1 VLRSRRLAAALAI
14 SIAFVLIGQTAAL
27 GWSNGTR
34 GCNSFGTHDWI
45 LKKAIRAAGDEVS
58 WVRVR
63 VALRATDDPDCK
75 DGIDHASGT
84 WWHVYDEWGD
94 EWGGADE
101 ATGVWFRRTKRR
113 LEAGRERAA
122 SRALGIMS
130 HFVADV
136 AQPMHTDSSDRED
149 RVHGPYEEAVDR
161 RIPDYPFRYEGRDAA
176 RPALRTRRVARAAHK
191 FYRELVR
198 AYDRHGYNRKV
209 HRITKRQLKRAANAV
224 ADLMTSLK

>member
-1 VLRSRRLAAALAI
+1 LRRVVVLLISALLVAI
-14 SIAFVLIGQTAAL
+14 PAGPVDA
-27 GWSNGTR
+27 WSNGSE

-45 LKKAIRAAGDEVS
+45 LRKAIKAAGKKAS

-84 WWHVYDEWGD
+84 WWHVYDEWGN

-101 ATGVWFRRTKRR
+101 ATRVWFRRTKRR

-130 HFVADV
+130 HFIADV
-136 AQPMHTDSSDRED
+136 ANPMHTDSSDKEESI
-149 RVHGPYEEAVDR
+149 HSPYESDVDE
-161 RIPDYPFRYEGRDAA
+161 RIRDYPFKYDGRDSAKPGA
-176 RPALRTRRVARAAHK
+176 RTRRVARVAHRS
-191 FYRELVR
+191 YWDLVN
-198 AYDRHGYNRKV
+198 AYDAHGYNRKV
-209 HRITKRQLKRAANAV
+209 HRITKRQLKRAANAL
-224 ADLMTSLK
+224 ADLLVALR